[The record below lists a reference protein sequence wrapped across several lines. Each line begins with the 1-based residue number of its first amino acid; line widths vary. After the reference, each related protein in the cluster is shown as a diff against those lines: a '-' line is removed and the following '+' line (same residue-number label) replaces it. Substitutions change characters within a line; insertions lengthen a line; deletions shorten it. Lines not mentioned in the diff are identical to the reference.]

1 MVLKK
6 GMKKMDKLK
15 SKKVLIGD
23 NENYQKCKGN
33 K

>member
-15 SKKVLIGD
+15 SKIVLIGD
-23 NENYQKCKGN
+23 NGYYQKCKGN